1 MSERGDD
8 SRRILATVAEAF
20 SSDSEV
26 TSGGKGFGSIGLK
39 VKGKVF
45 ALVSSRGEFV
55 IKLPK
60 QRVQEL
66 VAAGA
71 GQYFDA
77 GKGRPMKEWLAMEP
91 ARGGDLVS
99 LAEEAH
105 RYVRATA
112 G

>member
-1 MSERGDD
+1 MNERGDD
-8 SRRILATVAEAF
+8 SQQILAALAEAF
-20 SSDSEV
+20 SSDFEV
-26 TSGGKGFGSIGLK
+26 TSGGRGFGSSGLK
-39 VKGKVF
+39 VKGKLF

-55 IKLPK
+55 VKLPK

-71 GQYFDA
+71 GQYFAA

>member
-1 MSERGDD
+1 MNERGDD
-8 SRRILATVAEAF
+8 GQQILATLAEAF

-26 TSGGKGFGSIGLK
+26 TRGGKGFGSSGLK
-39 VKGKVF
+39 VKGKLF

-55 IKLPK
+55 VKLPK
-60 QRVQEL
+60 QRVHEL
-66 VAAGA
+66 VSAGA

>member
-8 SRRILATVAEAF
+8 HQQALAAVAAAF
-20 SSDSEV
+20 SSNREV
-26 TSGGKGFGSIGLK
+26 TSGGRGFGSSGLK
-39 VKGKVF
+39 VKGKLF

-55 IKLPK
+55 VKLPR

-77 GKGRPMKEWLAMEP
+77 GRGRPMREWLAIQP
-91 ARGGDLVS
+91 GADADFLS
-99 LAEEAH
+99 LAREAH
-105 RYVRATA
+105 RYA
-112 G
+112 GGVEG